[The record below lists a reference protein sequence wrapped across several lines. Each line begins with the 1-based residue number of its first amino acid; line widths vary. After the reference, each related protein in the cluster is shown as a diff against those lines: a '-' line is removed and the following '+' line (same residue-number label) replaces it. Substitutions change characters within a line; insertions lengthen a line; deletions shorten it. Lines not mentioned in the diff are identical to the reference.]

1 MWEVIDIYSTHIND
15 LFNSL
20 RNIER
25 IQGVIEQDFFI
36 GRKEVSK
43 WYFSNKAIEET
54 RTIQLEHKIIL
65 SNGRITK
72 CDTISHY
79 GNNLSTLLVREF
91 DSNHVHIKEYRQQVE
106 FWGSTTEDIT
116 PYIEPEENKGQL
128 AEKTIISNWEDDN
141 GIKKQTIIKYNYFEH
156 IVLYDTWWNGKRIKK
171 EFEYQ
176 YDNLNN
182 WVECKEY
189 HDGKFVYLHLRQYKY
204 K

>member
-65 SNGRITK
+65 SNGRIT
-72 CDTISHY
+72 
-79 GNNLSTLLVREF
+79 NVTLYLIME
-91 DSNHVHIKEYRQQVE
+91 
-106 FWGSTTEDIT
+106 
-116 PYIEPEENKGQL
+116 
-128 AEKTIISNWEDDN
+128 II
-141 GIKKQTIIKYNYFEH
+141 
-156 IVLYDTWWNGKRIKK
+156 
-171 EFEYQ
+171 
-176 YDNLNN
+176 
-182 WVECKEY
+182 
-189 HDGKFVYLHLRQYKY
+189 YLHY
-204 K
+204 